1 MNKCF
6 YRLSVIGG
14 TKSRADHRENR
25 CSKRGSALLY
35 VRNVIRLTLLTEKV
49 DAHDDTVLAIGK
61 SLDAMVAR
69 RAQRLSASIAL
80 DVRDVLTVI
89 RTIHLLLILD
99 VSCSCDRFL
108 I

>member
-1 MNKCF
+1 
-6 YRLSVIGG
+6 
-14 TKSRADHRENR
+14 
-25 CSKRGSALLY
+25 
-35 VRNVIRLTLLTEKV
+35 
-49 DAHDDTVLAIGK
+49 
-61 SLDAMVAR
+61 MVAR